1 MQMKRMS
8 DFGSNKDGTINTDY
22 CHHCYADGI
31 IVERKIS
38 LEEKIAKNVALAHKF
53 GMSRAKASKLAHL
66 VLPQLKRWQKK
77 KARKLESEERE

>member
-1 MQMKRMS
+1 MQMNRMS

-22 CHHCYADGI
+22 CHQCYVDGI
-31 IVERKIS
+31 IIERNIS

-53 GMSRAKASKLAHL
+53 GMSRAKASKLAHI

-77 KARKLESEERE
+77 KAQKIEREERE